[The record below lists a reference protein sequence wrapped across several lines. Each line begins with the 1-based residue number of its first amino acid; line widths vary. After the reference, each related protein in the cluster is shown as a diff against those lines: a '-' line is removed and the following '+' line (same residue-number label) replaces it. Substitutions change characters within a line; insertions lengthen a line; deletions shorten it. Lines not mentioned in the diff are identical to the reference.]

1 MTHGFALYKTVL
13 IMKFDLSQEI
23 KDFPVAPNVVIK
35 QSDLENEE
43 EIKKYFI
50 ASKLSQNGNCLNLAS
65 VRRTKHFPGCAL
77 FNAYSADE
85 LIGSVMT
92 YSVTEER
99 SATEN
104 IFVVPSWRRKGIAK
118 ACIITALKHLKA
130 QGQKEASLTVRQ
142 DNKGAINLYLSL
154 GYRMLDT
161 MYEFSIE
168 VELKK

>member
-65 VRRTKHFPGCAL
+65 VRWTKHFPG
-77 FNAYSADE
+77 
-85 LIGSVMT
+85 
-92 YSVTEER
+92 
-99 SATEN
+99 
-104 IFVVPSWRRKGIAK
+104 
-118 ACIITALKHLKA
+118 
-130 QGQKEASLTVRQ
+130 
-142 DNKGAINLYLSL
+142 
-154 GYRMLDT
+154 
-161 MYEFSIE
+161 
-168 VELKK
+168 

>member
-65 VRRTKHFPGCAL
+65 VRWTKHFPGWAL

-104 IFVVPSWRRKGIAK
+104 IFVVPRWRRKGIAK
-118 ACIITALKHLKA
+118 A
-130 QGQKEASLTVRQ
+130 
-142 DNKGAINLYLSL
+142 
-154 GYRMLDT
+154 
-161 MYEFSIE
+161 
-168 VELKK
+168 